1 MDNVFFNLCVCAC
14 VYGVGVAM
22 AESGPPAA
30 KRANN
35 GGKKVVMVTGGTG
48 LVGQALK
55 EQVELETNPGEEWV
69 FLSSRDADLW

>member
-1 MDNVFFNLCVCAC
+1 MDDVFSQLVC

-22 AESGPPAA
+22 AEGGPPAA

-35 GGKKVVMVTGGTG
+35 GGKTVVMVTGGTG

-55 EQVELETNPGEEWV
+55 EQVELEANPDEEWV
-69 FLSSRDADLW
+69 FLSSRDGDLW